1 MSKLK
6 RVSGVILKCDDKV
19 LLCKRA
25 KNKSLPLEW
34 SIPSGHI
41 EKDETPKEAAKR
53 EFKEETNIELK
64 NDLNL
69 VGILSQYHNKDEKK
83 KIIFVYLS
91 ETKKELKPN
100 LEKAKDGHEHINC
113 KYFTK
118 KTLPDSEKT
127 KNLMQIVNKY
137 LT

>member
-25 KNKSLPLEW
+25 KDKSLPLEW

-41 EKDETPKEAAKR
+41 EKDESPKKAAKR
-53 EFKEETNIELK
+53 EFKEETNIDLK

-69 VGILSQYHNKDEKK
+69 VGILSQYRKKGEKK
-83 KIIFVYLS
+83 KIIFVYTS
-91 ETKKELKPN
+91 EIKKEINPDLK
-100 LEKAKDGHEHINC
+100 KAKDGHEHVEC

-118 KTLPDSEKT
+118 KTLPDSKKT
-127 KNLMQIVNKY
+127 KNLMQIVKKCF
-137 LT
+137 